1 MVEFRARPRQSP
13 VGAIALQRLRP
24 DDPFDIFLDID
35 WDIEQEPDVAAWFN
49 ELDRPQFGHV
59 AFHIDRLLVTGSMLR
74 MPHSRSLGDGLYELR
89 FDLGTV
95 SWRITY
101 FTEPRRIV
109 LLTVFRKQRNNER
122 HEVNRA
128 HAAKARCIAEGHTA
142 DED

>member
-1 MVEFRARPRQSP
+1 MRPH
-13 VGAIALQRLRP
+13 GL
-24 DDPFDIFLDID
+24 FDIVLGID
-35 WDIEQEPDVAAWFN
+35 WDIEQEPGVAAWFN

-59 AFHIDRLLVTGSMLR
+59 AFHIDRLLVSGSTLR

-101 FTEPRRIV
+101 FFTKPRRIV